1 MMNDH
6 QPAKAH
12 RPTPVD
18 LIILCGFL
26 GSGKTT
32 LLVDFLGQQAGM
44 HDTAVIVNEAGAVGI
59 DGALVTEG
67 GGDVPMTLL
76 ANGCVCCSLRS
87 SLIHT
92 VSRLLDAPR
101 PPTAPA
107 LARIVIETSGL
118 SRPGPSIAS
127 LTDPELAR
135 RGLRVS
141 VVSTFDAVL
150 GGLRLHQFEE
160 AAAQLAAAQRIVL
173 TKLDLI
179 EPDALATLMAQATLV
194 NPMARVLGHA
204 DRQAQV
210 REAFSHEANETTDRT
225 AVMALMQRAAPLAS
239 AHPRLHV
246 MQGTVAPGTCWD
258 ELSIWLDN
266 LAGLCGE
273 RLLRVKALVH
283 VTDCEDPILIQS
295 VGTTFSIPRR
305 MTQRRGAPDVI
316 VVITRDI
323 TPKKLSEDMP
333 GACVRLDPLIA
344 APTPDLPSVGLPLFH
359 KRSSHAFL

>member
-1 MMNDH
+1 MNAR
-6 QPAKAH
+6 QPAEPV
-12 RPTPVD
+12 RQRPVD

-32 LLVDFLGQQAGM
+32 LLVDFLKQEAGM
-44 HDTAVIVNEAGAVGI
+44 HDTAVIVNEAGEVGI
-59 DGALVTEG
+59 DGALVTES
-67 GGDVPMTLL
+67 GDDIPMTLL

-101 PPTAPA
+101 PAGAPP

-118 SRPGPSIAS
+118 SRPGPIIAS
-127 LTDPELAR
+127 LTDPDLAQ

-141 VVSTFDAVL
+141 VVSTYDAVL
-150 GGLRLHQFEE
+150 GGLRTDEFDE

-179 EPDALATLMAQATLV
+179 APDALVTRIAQATLV
-194 NPMARVLGHA
+194 NPMARVLSQT
-204 DRQAQV
+204 DRQLQV
-210 REAFSHEANETTDRT
+210 RQAFAFQADEMTDHANILSLIQNAT
-225 AVMALMQRAAPLAS
+225 PLAS
-239 AHPRLHV
+239 SHPRIHV
-246 MQGTVAPGTCWD
+246 MKGTVKPGTDWE

-305 MTQRRGAPDVI
+305 MTQRRDAPDVI
-316 VVITRDI
+316 VIITRDI
-323 TPKKLSEDMP
+323 SPDEIASGLAVTCVHLTALPTRDGPSIAPSLS
-333 GACVRLDPLIA
+333 I
-344 APTPDLPSVGLPLFH
+344 FNQ
-359 KRSSHAFL
+359 RSSHASA